1 MGVLGAVVDVIQ
13 HHVLDG
19 HPALVGVG
27 LRNIA
32 AHRVEE
38 RLDVVLFVDRDDF
51 VANGVVRRV
60 QGDRQR
66 NVDHIAEFIQR
77 RHHAGGR
84 QGHTTLGKAKAEIV
98 EHDFHRRNDIVEVQQ
113 RLAHAHH
120 YYVGNGTH
128 AGGLHRADDLR
139 RAPNLAD
146 NFGYPQVAVKAL
158 LGGGAEFALQRA
170 AYLGGDAQG
179 GAVFF
184 RDIDGLDALIANGNR
199 PFNGPVG

>member
-60 QGDRQR
+60 QEIASATSIISPSLSSAGTTPE
-66 NVDHIAEFIQR
+66 VDKVTRRLERPKPKSSSMISIA
-77 RHHAGGR
+77 G
-84 QGHTTLGKAKAEIV
+84 TTLLRFSSGSPMPIITTLVMGRA
-98 EHDFHRRNDIVEVQQ
+98 
-113 RLAHAHH
+113 
-120 YYVGNGTH
+120 

-139 RAPNLAD
+139 RAPDLAD

-170 AYLGGDAQG
+170 AYREETHRVARSSSG
-179 GAVFF
+179 
-184 RDIDGLDALIANGNR
+184 I
-199 PFNGPVG
+199 